1 MFYFFSLSHLQTTI
15 LSCLIT
21 IQVCLKIGGTPYLW
35 PCEIA
40 ESDDKRWGSP
50 ISQFWETA
58 HEGRPVHHAM
68 NRFCWFVMDLWF
80 VFFFPPNHLHM
91 GMGQI
96 QGAFRD
102 HYDVFGR
109 DAPSQFFLNVLAQTR
124 PTWLRRVNVLLCI
137 SVPKKMQ
144 MPRCQKPL
152 GCKGACR
159 RGSESVNLD
168 PAASFCVLMINDWER
183 NIGNNN
189 SK

>member
-1 MFYFFSLSHLQTTI
+1 MGEPHFPILGNCPWGQTSTP
-15 LSCLIT
+15 CDE
-21 IQVCLKIGGTPYLW
+21 QVLLVCYGFMV
-35 PCEIA
+35 C
-40 ESDDKRWGSP
+40 
-50 ISQFWETA
+50 
-58 HEGRPVHHAM
+58 V
-68 NRFCWFVMDLWF
+68 
-80 VFFFPPNHLHM
+80 FFPPNHLHM

-124 PTWLRRVNVLLCI
+124 PTWLRRGNVLLCI